1 MEREQITIRL
11 PKELIEQL
19 RQEADRKGISLMLL
33 CYNLLIKV
41 ISIYIDNAIFT
52 FVFFHI
58 AFKNMYS
65 FLIIRAII
73 LISQVFKF

>member
-1 MEREQITIRL
+1 MEREQKTIRL
-11 PKELIEQL
+11 PKELKEKLQ
-19 RQEADRKGISLMLL
+19 QEADRKGISLMLI
-33 CYNLLIKV
+33 CYYLF
-41 ISIYIDNAIFT
+41 SIYIDNAIFT